1 MWLNQ
6 TRLNASLICCISH
19 GTLKLWSAKRKL
31 TRMLVEIMKYFKIK
45 EFTCKCCGKIP
56 AEAQKKVT
64 TLVDNLLDP
73 AREVLGYPIYVNSG
87 YRCPKNNERV
97 GGVRNSQ
104 HLLGEAADLHCK
116 DNKALIEV
124 IKQVGDF
131 DQLIIY
137 RTFVHVS
144 YKSFERNRRMIID
157 NTTGTTYHLKD
168 YDIYEK

>member
-1 MWLNQ
+1 
-6 TRLNASLICCISH
+6 
-19 GTLKLWSAKRKL
+19 
-31 TRMLVEIMKYFKIK
+31 MLVEIMKYFKVK

-56 AEAQKKVT
+56 AEAQKKVAI
-64 TLVDNLLDP
+64 LVDNLLDP
-73 AREVLGYPIYVNSG
+73 AREVLGYPVYVNSG

-104 HLLGEAADLHCK
+104 HRLGEAADLHCK

-124 IKQVGDF
+124 IKQIGDF

-144 YKSFERNRRMIID
+144 YRSFERNRRMIID
-157 NTTGTTYHLKD
+157 NTTGSISYLKD

>member
-1 MWLNQ
+1 
-6 TRLNASLICCISH
+6 
-19 GTLKLWSAKRKL
+19 
-31 TRMLVEIMKYFKIK
+31 MLVKIMKYFKIK
-45 EFTCKCCGKIP
+45 EFACKCCGKIP

-87 YRCPKNNERV
+87 YRCEKNNERV

-104 HLLGEAADLHCK
+104 HRLGEAADLHCK
-116 DNKALIEV
+116 HNKALIAV
-124 IKQVGDF
+124 ITQIGDF

-144 YKSFERNRRMIID
+144 YRSFERNRRMIID
-157 NTTGTTYHLKD
+157 NTMGSVSYLKD